1 MGIMESLFGGPRPPL
16 QPKGPAPFAQPDKR
30 DREALFWWLKRNT
43 SYTAIE
49 HNAKLWAEFVAEW
62 EKWLRGQDD
71 PTEHLVTTLRYALDS
86 QICYER
92 GLKGLRQGDRSVFDR
107 KSSEGWLGKVNTGL
121 VDRRLEWSPSDP
133 RDIARVDGFP
143 ESMVRLYFKA
153 HDAAMAVGHTISY
166 SALNHP
172 RRRAAR
178 PLLAALPFD
187 PTLPEPQWSVA
198 IKPGGRAPRDGIYEQ
213 VDAGGHIV
221 GGMAYFIK
229 GQVSDSEDG
238 LEFGPNRWDQT
249 HQRSNDFLW
258 RLLWEDTRYKD
269 GTIPEEEQ
277 HYPTPEQSLAIESP
291 DEDVNLRCEANQPC
305 PRPGY
310 WFTPAQAGSRQH
322 FEQGQVMPSL
332 GGDYG
337 QTIWQWDEVQV

>member
-1 MGIMESLFGGPRPPL
+1 MSIMQSLFGGPRPPL
-16 QPKGPAPFAQPDKR
+16 QPNGPAPFAQPDKR

-43 SYTAIE
+43 AYTAIE
-49 HNAKLWAEFVAEW
+49 HNAKLWVRFVAEW
-62 EKWLRGQDD
+62 EKWLRSQDD
-71 PTEHLVTTLRYALDS
+71 PYEHMIETFKYALDT
-86 QICYER
+86 QAYYER
-92 GLKGLRQGDRSVFDR
+92 GLKRLRAGDRSAFDR
-107 KSSEGWLGKVNTGL
+107 TSSEGWLAKVNTALPG
-121 VDRRLEWSPSDP
+121 RRMEWDG
-133 RDIARVDGFP
+133 RIELIAQQDGVP
-143 ESMVRLYFKA
+143 IDVLRSYYKA

-187 PTLPEPQWSVA
+187 STLPEPQWSVA

-249 HQRSNDFLW
+249 HQRSNDFHW

-277 HYPTPEQSLAIESP
+277 HYLTPEQSLAIQSP
-291 DEDVNLRCEANQPC
+291 AEDVNLRCEANQPC
-305 PRPGY
+305 PRTGF
-310 WFTPAQAGSRQH
+310 WFTPAQADSRQH
-322 FEQGQVMPSL
+322 FEQGQLMPSL

-337 QTIWQWDEVQV
+337 QTIWQWDEV